1 MMAQGETEN
10 AHLVVAGFG
19 MNSRADLRSLRTALL
34 AAQAGGPPVTA
45 LAALREHAA
54 RLRPLAEAMGVAL
67 IVLEPALL
75 RGTATPS
82 QSARSHAA
90 YGTGS
95 VAEACALLAAAPA
108 RLTAARATAPDRN
121 ATCAI
126 AERVRR

>member
-1 MMAQGETEN
+1 MAQSVTGK
-10 AHLVVAGFG
+10 APLVVAGFG
-19 MNSRADLRSLRTALL
+19 MNSRADLRSLRAALM

-45 LAALREHAA
+45 LAALRDHAA
-54 RLRPLAEAMGVAL
+54 RLHPLAEAMGVAL

-82 QSARSHAA
+82 QSARSHAV

-95 VAEACALLAAAPA
+95 VAEACALSAAAPA
-108 RLTAARATAPDRN
+108 RLLSPRATAPDRN

-126 AERVRR
+126 AERVPQ